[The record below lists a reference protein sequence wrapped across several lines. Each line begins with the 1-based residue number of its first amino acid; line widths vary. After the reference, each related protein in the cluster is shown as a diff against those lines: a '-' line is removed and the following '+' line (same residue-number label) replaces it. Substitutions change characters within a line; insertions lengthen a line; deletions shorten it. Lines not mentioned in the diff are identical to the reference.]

1 MNKYAL
7 GTIVGTAL
15 LGFAKAKRGGK
26 NEYKPDSIEDIYN
39 LSAQEKTQ
47 ITELNL
53 YRKGLTHLPDDIFD
67 GFINLEKLILENNR
81 LTELPDSI
89 GDLTNLKTLYLDA
102 NQLTE
107 LPDSIG
113 NLTNLKDIYLRN
125 NQLTELP
132 DSIGNLTNLEWLILA
147 ANKLTELPDSIGNLT
162 NLKTLPLGGNPWKKP
177 VPKEIILKMI
187 RNRVHK
193 DVIQEIIRMNNFL
206 PTESKSNL
214 RLR

>member
-7 GTIVGTAL
+7 GTIVGTTL
-15 LGFAKAKRGGK
+15 LGLVKAKRGAK
-26 NEYKPDSIEDIYN
+26 NKNKPDSIEDIYN

-89 GDLTNLKTLYLDA
+89 GDLINLKTLYLDS

-132 DSIGNLTNLEWLILA
+132 KSFRNLTNLKWLILA
-147 ANKLTELPDSIGNLT
+147 GNKLTELPDSIGNLT
-162 NLKTLPLGGNPWKKP
+162 NLKTLLLGGNPWQKP

-187 RNRVHK
+187 RNRIHK
-193 DVIQEIIRMNNFL
+193 DVIQEIIRMNNSF